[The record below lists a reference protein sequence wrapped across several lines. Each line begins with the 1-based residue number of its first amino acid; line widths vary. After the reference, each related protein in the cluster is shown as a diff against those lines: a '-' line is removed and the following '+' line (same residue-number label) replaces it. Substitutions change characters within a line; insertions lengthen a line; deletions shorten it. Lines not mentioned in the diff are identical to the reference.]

1 MPAVIVRA
9 PAKVNLIL
17 RVRGRRPDGYHE
29 IASLMQRIDLCDEV
43 ALSLAGGELTV
54 STDHPEVPD
63 GPENLA
69 HRAAEVLLRSRD
81 LGVGVRIQITK
92 RIPVGAGLGGGSS
105 DAAAT
110 LRGLNALLG
119 LGLHPAELARL
130 GAGLG
135 ADIPFFFAGGSGA
148 LVGGIGD
155 QVEEVHGLPPLWYV
169 VVNPG
174 FSVSTRWVYENFA
187 LTTSGQD
194 TSIAEVPDTLTA
206 VSQALWNDLEE
217 VTADRHPEI
226 REMKQALLAR
236 GARGALMSGSGPTVF
251 GLFPSEQEARAA
263 AQGLDSP
270 WRVWVAGSLGPEETE
285 GGWRSQRSESF
296 QSTRTSSGPM

>member
-1 MPAVIVRA
+1 MAAVIVRA

-43 ALSLAGGELTV
+43 ALSLAEGDLAV
-54 STDHPEVPD
+54 ITDHPEVPS

-69 HRAAEVLLRSRD
+69 HRAAEALLRPRD
-81 LGVGVRIQITK
+81 LRVGVRIQITK

-119 LGLHPAELARL
+119 LGLTPGELARI
-130 GAGLG
+130 GGGLG

-155 QVEEVHGLPPLWYV
+155 QVEEVRGLPHLWYV
-169 VVNPG
+169 IVNPG

-187 LTTSGQD
+187 LTSPGRD
-194 TSIAEVPDTLTA
+194 TSIAQVPETLIA

-217 VTADRHPEI
+217 VTAGRYPEV
-226 REMKQALLAR
+226 REMEQALLAR
-236 GARGALMSGSGPTVF
+236 GARGASMSGSGPTVF
-251 GLFPSEQEARAA
+251 GLFPSEREARSAA
-263 AQGLDSP
+263 RALDSR
-270 WRVWVAGSLGPEETE
+270 WRVWVASSLGPEGAEE
-285 GGWRSQRSESF
+285 GWRSQRSESSP
-296 QSTRTSSGPM
+296 STRTSSGPT